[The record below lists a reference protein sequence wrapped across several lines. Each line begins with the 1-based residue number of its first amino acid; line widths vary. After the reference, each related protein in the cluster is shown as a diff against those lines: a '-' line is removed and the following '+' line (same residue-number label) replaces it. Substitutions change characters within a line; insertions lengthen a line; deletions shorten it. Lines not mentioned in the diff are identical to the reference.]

1 MRNAAKTGNSLH
13 VYWRL
18 LGYTKPY
25 RLRLAVG
32 ILAGILVGG
41 SLFASLRM
49 SPAVIGLLA
58 PSPVAAASAAAPVA
72 VPAAPDSP
80 PAAVPAVEPKR
91 DPLASV
97 KKWAGHLGIEV
108 TRPDGSMT
116 APFLLILMFA
126 IPFCFLLKAC
136 GSYLN
141 NYCVRWVGAHVIV
154 DIRNKLFD
162 RLLGQSLGYFGK
174 TDVGSLISRCTNDTA
189 QIESAISQTVA
200 DLIQSPMEIAA
211 AATFIVLTTIEYK
224 LFSVAGALFLIF
236 PLIILLN
243 LTGNI

>member
-1 MRNAAKTGNSLH
+1 MRNAAKTGSSLH

-126 IPFCFLLKAC
+126 IPFCFLLKA
-136 GSYLN
+136 
-141 NYCVRWVGAHVIV
+141 
-154 DIRNKLFD
+154 
-162 RLLGQSLGYFGK
+162 
-174 TDVGSLISRCTNDTA
+174 
-189 QIESAISQTVA
+189 
-200 DLIQSPMEIAA
+200 
-211 AATFIVLTTIEYK
+211 
-224 LFSVAGALFLIF
+224 
-236 PLIILLN
+236 
-243 LTGNI
+243 